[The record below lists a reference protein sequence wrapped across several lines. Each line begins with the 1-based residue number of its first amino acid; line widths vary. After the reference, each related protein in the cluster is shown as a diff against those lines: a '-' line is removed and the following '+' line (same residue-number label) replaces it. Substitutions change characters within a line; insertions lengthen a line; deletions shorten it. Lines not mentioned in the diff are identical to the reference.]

1 MIIPPYRIHHILK
14 HHLDHNRHCNIYREE
29 GVIQLQDSYNDPI
42 LPSDVKKDQL
52 IDQIIFKAIAH
63 FTTGVWEEK
72 GRMVPRDLLHDLSD
86 EDGRRKLYE
95 TLIQDSRRR

>member
-1 MIIPPYRIHHILK
+1 MSIPPYRIHFILR
-14 HHLDHNRHCNIYREE
+14 HHLDHNRHYNINRD
-29 GVIQLQDSYNDPI
+29 GIIQLQDSHGDSI
-42 LPSDVKKDQL
+42 LPSDIKKDQL

-63 FTTGVWEEK
+63 LTTGVWEKK
-72 GRMVPRDLLHDLSD
+72 GRMVPGDLLHDLSD

>member
-1 MIIPPYRIHHILK
+1 M
-14 HHLDHNRHCNIYREE
+14 
-29 GVIQLQDSYNDPI
+29 QLQDSHDDSF
-42 LPSDVKKDQL
+42 LPSDIKKDQL

-95 TLIQDSRRR
+95 TFIQDSRRR